1 MGNDDGRSSQLDLFG
16 WRRREGD
23 PAGPGEDDGRPPGPG
38 RRTPIDSDEISAMT
52 AAALLDALDAGLE
65 TATTGPLLLLIAE
78 VGRRREAAAAPR
90 LLKVC
95 RRHAGFDRAR
105 AVPEVAAALKALAAM
120 GAAEPAR
127 AILRLVTQDALGPLS
142 VAAALDY
149 FAALR
154 HRPAA
159 ALLDLCFGDE
169 SLAVREAACALAA
182 AIGQHGCTETLL
194 ELRTDREPRVAD
206 AALIA
211 LGNLGYRPVKEALE
225 ARLRTARPAEIPKV
239 VESLAGV
246 ADAETAVTLGRAA
259 EGTSDDTARRAI
271 AQALAELSG
280 RAATNRLLRLAGD
293 PCPGVRRAV
302 AAGLAET
309 GDPRREAA
317 LRRLADDPDPQVAE
331 AAALALRGHARV
343 AARA

>member
-16 WRRREGD
+16 WRQREGD
-23 PAGPGEDDGRPPGPG
+23 PARPGEDDGRPPGPG
-38 RRTPIDSDEISAMT
+38 GRTPIDSDEISAMT

-65 TATTGPLLLLIAE
+65 ATTTGRRTLLPLIAE
-78 VGRRREAAAAPR
+78 VERRREAAAVPR

-182 AIGQHGCTETLL
+182 AIGQHVSIETLL

-211 LGNLGYRPVKEALE
+211 LGYLGYRPVKEALE

-259 EGTSDDTARRAI
+259 EGTSDGTARRAI
-271 AQALAELSG
+271 AQALAELG
-280 RAATNRLLRLAGD
+280 GTAATTWLLRLAGD
-293 PCPGVRRAV
+293 PSPRVRRAV
-302 AAGLAET
+302 AAGLAAT
-309 GDPRREAA
+309 DDPRRDAA
-317 LRRLADDPDPQVAE
+317 LRRLADDPDPHVAE
-331 AAALALRGHARV
+331 AAA
-343 AARA
+343 AAIAAPSRAG